1 MKYAKKS
8 KLSGYDPIIKSLIH
22 IYVLETIQKTNPH
35 LFLSAFIIVPINAIK
50 DIKPDKRFQGLLS
63 QEITELNT

>member
-35 LFLSAFIIVPINAIK
+35 LFLSALITVPIKAIA
-50 DIKPDKRFQGLLS
+50 DIDIDKRFQGLLS
-63 QEITELNT
+63 QENIELNT